1 MCSSVFIKVPLEW
14 NQFGVCHHWHLIRA
28 DPLRVAERGGTC
40 MAEST
45 SMGRSAREG
54 LAVTAFLKMSWAL
67 SVCETSA
74 LSDTTAAV
82 RI

>member
-1 MCSSVFIKVPLEW
+1 MQFVWGLPPLA
-14 NQFGVCHHWHLIRA
+14 L
-28 DPLRVAERGGTC
+28 DPCRPPAGAEHGGTC
-40 MAEST
+40 TAEST

-74 LSDTTAAV
+74 LSDSTAAV
-82 RI
+82 MI

>member
-1 MCSSVFIKVPLEW
+1 VPLEW
-14 NQFGVCHHWHLIRA
+14 NWFGVCHHGHLIYA
-28 DPLRVAERGGTC
+28 DLLQVAEAGGTC

-54 LAVTAFLKMSWAL
+54 LAVTVFPKISSA
-67 SVCETSA
+67 CETAA

-82 RI
+82 MI